1 MKIGIVLRSERKKS
15 IFQKV
20 AIEEVAPEI
29 IVAKIPFW
37 EKEIAKASGLIKRA
51 EKKLRRFGAEEII
64 YEKSLKETPFDLS
77 QVFYKLAAQGTK
89 ILAKRFEAG
98 EPFCLG
104 IKQKI
109 ADFKVLYLIKE
120 LIYDAKN
127 ISIFTEDKENALKIQ
142 GQIMEE
148 FGATV
153 EIIPYD
159 LYERDFVTVNLDENE
174 IVIFGKVVCKDF
186 VVKTEN
192 FGYDIDSLELFSLLN
207 GNFKEAVIKSC
218 LCGKNKLTLNEI

>member
-1 MKIGIVLRSERKKS
+1 MKIGIVVRCEREKRIFKK
-15 IFQKV
+15 V
-20 AIEEVAPEI
+20 TIEEVSPEI
-29 IVAKIPFW
+29 IVAKMPFG
-37 EKEIAKASGLIKRA
+37 EEEIAKASGLIKRA
-51 EKKLRRFGAEEII
+51 EKKLRRYGAEEII
-64 YEKSLKETPFDLS
+64 YEKSLKKAPFELS
-77 QVFYKLAAQGTK
+77 QVFYKLAAEGTR

-109 ADFKVLYLIKE
+109 PDFKVLYLIKE
-120 LIYDAKN
+120 LIYDVKS
-127 ISIFTEDKENALKIQ
+127 ISVFTEDQRETLKIQ

-153 EIIPYD
+153 EILPYNS
-159 LYERDFVTVNLDENE
+159 YERKGMTINLDENE
-174 IVIFGKVVCKDF
+174 IVIFGKTVCKDF
-186 VVKTEN
+186 TVKTEN
-192 FGYDIDSLELFSLLN
+192 FGYNIDSLELFSLTN

>member
-1 MKIGIVLRSERKKS
+1 MKIGIVSRSERKKG

-20 AIEEVAPEI
+20 ATEEVTPEI
-29 IVAKIPFW
+29 VVVKIPFW
-37 EKEIAKASGLIKRA
+37 EEEIAKASGLIKRA
-51 EKKLRRFGAEEII
+51 EKKLRRYGAEEII

-77 QVFYKLAAQGTK
+77 RVFYELAAQGTK

-104 IKQKI
+104 VKQKI
-109 ADFKVLYLIKE
+109 PDFKVLYLIKE
-120 LIYDAKN
+120 LIYDVKN
-127 ISIFTEDKENALKIQ
+127 ISIFTEDKENALEIQ

-153 EIIPYD
+153 EILPYD

-192 FGYDIDSLELFSLLN
+192 FGYDIDSLELFSLQN

>member
-1 MKIGIVLRSERKKS
+1 MKIGIVSRSERKKG
-15 IFQKV
+15 IFKKV
-20 AIEEVAPEI
+20 TIEEISPEI
-29 IVAKIPFW
+29 VVAKIPFW
-37 EKEIAKASGLIKRA
+37 EEEIQKASGLIKRA

-77 QVFYKLAAQGTK
+77 RVFYKLAARGTR

-104 IKQKI
+104 IKKKI
-109 ADFKVLYLIKE
+109 PDFKVLYLIKE
-120 LIYDAKN
+120 LIYDVKS
-127 ISIFTEDKENALKIQ
+127 ISVFTEDQREALKIQ

-153 EIIPYD
+153 EILPYD
-159 LYERDFVTVNLDENE
+159 LYGRDFVTVNLDENE
-174 IVIFGKVVCKDF
+174 IVIFGKVACKDF

-192 FGYDIDSLELFSLLN
+192 FGYDIDSLELFSLQN

-218 LCGKNKLTLNEI
+218 ICGKNKLTLNEI